1 MINRNNKD
9 KVALVTKEKSF
20 TYQEMFQKIN
30 QYSELFFKDKLYA
43 KIAIHAENRAEWVFA
58 FYAAWK
64 NNCTV
69 VPIDFLASVDDVSYI
84 LNDCKPELVFFSNE
98 TYPKL
103 DSIKSNLEYNPK
115 IANLDQI
122 ELKDTESDFKWEG
135 PDDIEKT
142 AVIIYT
148 SGTTGSPKGVM
159 LSYKNL
165 LSNVKGVSED
175 VKIYTKERQVLML
188 LPLHHIFP
196 LTGSMIAPLSVGG
209 TSVMSP
215 SMQSSDILETLK
227 NNKVNI
233 MIGVPRLYDLL
244 YKSLKAKVF
253 ASFIGRTFYT
263 IVKGIGSQ
271 KLAKKI
277 FKKVHDGFGG
287 HLEYLVSGGAALN
300 KETGTFFQ
308 TIGFDVLEGY
318 GMTEAAPMI
327 TFTRPGT
334 GIIGSPGQALPGL
347 SMEIRNDEI
356 VAKGDNIMKGYYNR
370 PEETSDVLKDGW
382 LYTGDLGR
390 VDKNG
395 FLFITGRKKEIIV
408 LQNGKNINPVELEN
422 KLETYNCI
430 KEAGVFQRNDKLH
443 ALIVPDYEILSNDEV
458 KDLEIYFKKEIIPA
472 LNQRLTSYKRIMRF
486 LLINEDLP
494 RTRLGKIQRFK
505 LNEIFE
511 QPKVQEKIVDE
522 QQVPVSEEYQVIKT
536 YIESQVDMTISPEDH
551 IEFDIAMDSLGK
563 ITLIE
568 FIERTFGVKIEEDK
582 LMKFPS
588 VSQMVDY
595 IKENKLFHN
604 FEMPNWSEILKERIN
619 FRLPKSWPTQSFI
632 IKSAKNFFKIYFRFN
647 GKGLQNLPEG
657 PAIITPNHQSFF
669 DGLFVTAFLKR
680 KMIKSTYFYAKRK
693 HVKNRFLKF
702 MAHRNN
708 VIIMDTNFDLKES
721 IQKMAAVLK
730 EGKKIIIFPEGTRTT
745 TGKLGD
751 FKKTFAILSKELNVP
766 VIPVAIKGAYDAL
779 PAGSRFPR
787 PFRRIEVNYLN
798 PVYPNDYSF
807 DSLTQKVKDLINQ
820 HIS

>member
-1 MINRNNKD
+1 MINKNYKD
-9 KVALVTKEKSF
+9 KVALVTKGKSF

-30 QYSELFFKDKLYA
+30 QYSELFFKDKAYT

-84 LNDCKPELVFFSNE
+84 LNDCKPELVFLSKE
-98 TYPKL
+98 TLTKVDP
-103 DSIKSNLEYNPK
+103 IKENLEYTPQFT
-115 IANLDQI
+115 NLDQI
-122 ELKDTESDFKWEG
+122 ELTESDSDFSWEG

-165 LSNVKGVSED
+165 LANVKGVSED
-175 VKIYTKERQVLML
+175 VKIYTQDRQVLML

-215 SMQSSDILETLK
+215 SMQSADILETLR

-253 ASFIGRTFYT
+253 ASFIGRVFYT

-347 SMEIRNDEI
+347 SMEIRDDEI

-370 PEETSDVLKDGW
+370 PEETADVLKDGW

-408 LQNGKNINPVELEN
+408 LQNGKNINPVELEV
-422 KLETYNCI
+422 KLESYDCV

-443 ALIVPDYEILSNDEV
+443 ALIVPDYEVLANAEVNDP
-458 KDLEIYFKKEIIPA
+458 EIYFKKEIIPG
-472 LNQRLTSYKRIMRF
+472 LNQRLTSYKRIMKF
-486 LLINEDLP
+486 LLIKEELP

-511 QPKVQEKIVDE
+511 HPRAQEKVIDD
-522 QQVPVSEEYQVIKT
+522 QHIPVSEEYQVIKT

-582 LMKFPS
+582 LMK
-588 VSQMVDY
+588 
-595 IKENKLFHN
+595 
-604 FEMPNWSEILKERIN
+604 
-619 FRLPKSWPTQSFI
+619 
-632 IKSAKNFFKIYFRFN
+632 
-647 GKGLQNLPEG
+647 
-657 PAIITPNHQSFF
+657 
-669 DGLFVTAFLKR
+669 
-680 KMIKSTYFYAKRK
+680 
-693 HVKNRFLKF
+693 
-702 MAHRNN
+702 
-708 VIIMDTNFDLKES
+708 
-721 IQKMAAVLK
+721 
-730 EGKKIIIFPEGTRTT
+730 
-745 TGKLGD
+745 
-751 FKKTFAILSKELNVP
+751 
-766 VIPVAIKGAYDAL
+766 
-779 PAGSRFPR
+779 
-787 PFRRIEVNYLN
+787 
-798 PVYPNDYSF
+798 
-807 DSLTQKVKDLINQ
+807 
-820 HIS
+820 